1 MTMMGEIFV
10 VVAVVVAVVVVVVR
24 DVNFNVEMEG
34 CVSFVGAKDLDE
46 ILLMAM

>member
-10 VVAVVVAVVVVVVR
+10 VVAVVVAVVVR

>member
-1 MTMMGEIFV
+1 MTMMGEII
-10 VVAVVVAVVVVVVR
+10 VAVVVAVVVVVR